1 MAASLSWIGS
11 DNMKRLFCVTFSI
24 FLLIALLP
32 VVSVADLGEDSTT
45 EQQPIETFE
54 YIEPIAEI
62 EDDSGEDVEEIPDET
77 SESTL
82 TDSDIPADEESV
94 EEDKSSETAKEENEE
109 SNYYTETMSLSPD
122 IEAAIFQIRDNLLFL
137 NYGVI
142 PLICSSV
149 MAYLF
154 YKFVMNTF

>member
-1 MAASLSWIGS
+1 
-11 DNMKRLFCVTFSI
+11 MKRFFCVTFSI

-32 VVSVADLGEDSTT
+32 VVSVADLGEESTT

-54 YIEPIAEI
+54 DIEPIAGI
-62 EDDSGEDVEEIPDET
+62 EDGSGENEEDIPDET

-82 TDSDIPADEESV
+82 TDSDIPADEESA
-94 EEDKSSETAKEENEE
+94 EEEKSFETAKEESEE
-109 SNYYTETMSLSPD
+109 SNYYMETMSLSPD
-122 IEAAIFQIRDNLLFL
+122 IEAAIFQIRDNFFFL

-149 MAYLF
+149 VAYLF